1 MPRRDPVEQLRALN
15 EVLAQTAGSD
25 PECAEHARR
34 ALDFFSREHAEAQA
48 KIDADAQANAEAKA
62 DVSAKAEADTGVHA
76 VANDRVEERASKRF
90 APKPA
95 LEHARISNCAREL
108 VRLHIGDDSEARV
121 GISHTHLPTREDC
134 DPLWVRQEIV
144 EKMKALSGRP
154 VGLLLVTGLREALC
168 PQGSYWTQARQTQY
182 QSVCDWI
189 DRLACEWA
197 SHGSQ
202 LQIIVI

>member
-34 ALDFFSREHAEAQA
+34 ALDFFSMEHAEAQA
-48 KIDADAQANAEAKA
+48 KIHADAQA
-62 DVSAKAEADTGVHA
+62 SAKAEADTGVHA
-76 VANDRVEERASKRF
+76 VANDRVEERASKRY

-121 GISHTHLPTREDC
+121 GISHMHLPTREDC

-154 VGLLLVTGLREALC
+154 AGSLLVTGLREALC
-168 PQGSYWTQARQTQY
+168 PLGSYWTQARQTQY

-197 SHGSQ
+197 SRGSQ
-202 LQIIVI
+202 LQVILI

>member
-48 KIDADAQANAEAKA
+48 KIHADAQA
-62 DVSAKAEADTGVHA
+62 SAKAEADTGVHA
-76 VANDRVEERASKRF
+76 VANDRVEERASKRY

-121 GISHTHLPTREDC
+121 GISHMHLPTREDC

-154 VGLLLVTGLREALC
+154 AGLLLVTGLREALC
-168 PQGSYWTQARQTQY
+168 PLGSYWT
-182 QSVCDWI
+182 
-189 DRLACEWA
+189 
-197 SHGSQ
+197 
-202 LQIIVI
+202 